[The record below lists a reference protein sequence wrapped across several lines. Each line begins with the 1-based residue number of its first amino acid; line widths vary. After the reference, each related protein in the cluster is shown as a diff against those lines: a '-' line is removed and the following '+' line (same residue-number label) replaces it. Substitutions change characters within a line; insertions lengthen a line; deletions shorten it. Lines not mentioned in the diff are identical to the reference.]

1 MLRKLLLGVVPLI
14 IVIAVAIS
22 SLSSFHEK
30 ATAQNRARTNELPAE
45 RFWAE
50 NWIQFSF
57 APNQNMADLELDVTP
72 FELFV
77 NTQIA
82 LMKSPMVL
90 KSVVEN
96 PAISRLPNIQKQVN
110 PMEWI
115 ASRLTVEGSQSNKKS
130 EIYVV
135 TYESTDQK
143 EAEMIVNA
151 VVDSYISYYQIG
163 LMQQDQNLQ
172 KSLQETKTRHEAIV
186 AKIYEQL
193 PAPQAPADANSS
205 MLLAQLDREIRTI
218 DHISDMLT
226 RLEISRA
233 AKGRVKVLLKSE
245 TPQMIQLAR

>member
-1 MLRKLLLGVVPLI
+1 MLPLI
-14 IVIAVAIS
+14 IVIAVIIPS
-22 SLSSFHEK
+22 FCSLDEK
-30 ATAQNRARTNELPAE
+30 ATAQNRARVNELPPE

-50 NWIQFSF
+50 NWVQFSF

-72 FELFV
+72 FDLFV

-110 PMEWI
+110 PMDWI
-115 ASRLTVEGSQSNKKS
+115 ASRLTVEGSLSNKKS
-130 EIYVV
+130 EIYIV

-151 VVDSYISYYQIG
+151 VVDSYISYYQIS

-172 KSLQETKTRHEAIV
+172 KSLQETKTRHEAII
-186 AKIYEQL
+186 AKISEQL
-193 PAPQAPADANSS
+193 PGDPQAPVDANTS
-205 MLLAQLDREIRTI
+205 MLLAQLEREMRTV
-218 DHISDMLT
+218 DHVSDMLT
-226 RLEISRA
+226 RLEITRGG
-233 AKGRVKVLLKSE
+233 KGRVKVLLKSE
-245 TPQMIQLAR
+245 TPQMIQLAK